1 MEDIGECDVTSDTIF
16 DQGEQ
21 GTLTFI
27 AKEGGVF
34 SGGDVIKTG
43 FALLDE
49 QIEVFLFVQDGEVF
63 EEGQQL
69 AKMTGD
75 MASLLKGERVVLNLV
90 QRMSGIATQAHKAAM
105 ILAGTKTRACDT
117 RKTTPGLRMLEK
129 YAVRSGGAFNHRYGL
144 YDAVMIKDNHIS
156 FAGSITKAVQ
166 TVKSK
171 LGHTT
176 KVEVETESP
185 QQVLEAVEAGADII
199 MFDNRSPEEIKQLI
213 KLVPAHIITEASGG
227 IHLDNLASYRET
239 GVDYISLGSL
249 THSVRALDISAKVKE
264 QEGILK

>member
-1 MEDIGECDVTSDTIF
+1 
-16 DQGEQ
+16 
-21 GTLTFI
+21 
-27 AKEGGVF
+27 
-34 SGGDVIKTG
+34 
-43 FALLDE
+43 
-49 QIEVFLFVQDGEVF
+49 
-63 EEGQQL
+63 
-69 AKMTGD
+69 
-75 MASLLKGERVVLNLV
+75 
-90 QRMSGIATQAHKAAM
+90 
-105 ILAGTKTRACDT
+105 
-117 RKTTPGLRMLEK
+117 MLEK

-264 QEGILK
+264 QKGILK